1 LVNKEDNNM
10 NTTNKSEYVGISS
23 RDAFGKQLIALAK
36 ENPKIVALTADL
48 ASSTRLVEFRQA
60 FPERL
65 FNFGIAE
72 QNMMGAAAGLAL
84 AGKIPFVCT
93 FAAFASMRACEQAR
107 TDVAYNDLPVRICAS
122 HSGLGLAAGGATHH
136 SLEDLSIF
144 RTMPGMTVLI
154 PADSL
159 QAAILV
165 REIIGLKGPSY
176 LRLSRPTEPTVYT
189 EERDFPI
196 GKADV
201 LRTGKDLT
209 IIAIGSM
216 VGFGLKAIETL
227 EKEGLSVGLVN
238 AYSLKPFD
246 RQTIAQTARS
256 TKAVLTVEE
265 HNIIGG
271 LGSAVAEVL
280 AEEGIAVKFKRH
292 GILDHF
298 TTSAPYEDLIHY
310 YKLDAEGIAET
321 ARQFIK

>member
-1 LVNKEDNNM
+1 M
-10 NTTNKSEYVGISS
+10 NTTTTSEYLGISS

-48 ASSTRLVEFRQA
+48 ASSTRLVEFGKE
-60 FPERL
+60 FPERM
-65 FNFGIAE
+65 FNMGIAE

-84 AGKIPFVCT
+84 VGKIPFVCT

-122 HSGLGLAAGGATHH
+122 HSGIGLAAGGSTHH

-144 RTMPGMTVLI
+144 RGMPGMTVLV
-154 PADSL
+154 PADSI
-159 QAAILV
+159 QAASLV
-165 REIIGLKGPSY
+165 RAIIHLKGPSY
-176 LRLSRPTEPTVYT
+176 LRLSRATEPTVYQ
-189 EERDFPI
+189 EEKEFTI

-201 LRTGKDLT
+201 LKTGKDLT
-209 IIAIGSM
+209 IMAVGGM
-216 VGFGLKAIETL
+216 VGYALKAIESL
-227 EKEGLSVGLVN
+227 EKDGLSVGLMNV
-238 AYSLKPFD
+238 YSLKPLD
-246 RQTIAQTARS
+246 RQAIANAARGS
-256 TKAVLTVEE
+256 AAVLTVEE
-265 HNIIGG
+265 HNIVGG

-280 AEEGIAVKFKRH
+280 AEEGISVKFKRH

-321 ARQFIK
+321 ARQFLK